1 VFQLPGSS
9 HRYRDWK
16 KGGHG
21 TVSMHKAIAESCDT
35 YFYDVADHLG
45 IDRMH
50 DFLSGFGLGGETGID
65 IAGERSGLVPS
76 KAWKKQAFKRRDLQT
91 WFPGETVIAGI
102 GQGYM
107 LVTPLQLASAV
118 ATVAARGERFAP
130 RLVRGMRDAATG
142 EIRTLAPRPLPTL
155 QVPDPK
161 DWDVIIGGMV
171 GVTNEGGGTA
181 RASQAG
187 APYRIAGKTGTA
199 QVFSIGQ
206 NEKYNESQ
214 VAERLRDHGLF
225 IAFAPAEAP
234 RIAVAVVIENGKH
247 GSAAALIARKVF
259 DAYLVPQAAEPAKA
273 EPETATAPAAG
284 DDE

>member
-1 VFQLPGSS
+1 
-9 HRYRDWK
+9 
-16 KGGHG
+16 
-21 TVSMHKAIAESCDT
+21 
-35 YFYDVADHLG
+35 
-45 IDRMH
+45 
-50 DFLSGFGLGGETGID
+50 
-65 IAGERSGLVPS
+65 VPS
-76 KAWKKQAFKRRDLQT
+76 TAWKKQAFKQKSLQV

-118 ATVAARGERFAP
+118 ATVAERGKRYTP
-130 RLVRGMRDAATG
+130 RLVRGVRDAVTG
-142 EIRTLAPRPLPTL
+142 EVTQLAPRPLPT
-155 QVPDPK
+155 VEVRDPK

-171 GVTNEGGGTA
+171 GVTNEPGGTA

-199 QVFSIGQ
+199 QVFTVGQ

-234 RIAVAVVIENGKH
+234 KIAVAVVIENGKH

-259 DAYLVPQAAEPAKA
+259 DAYLLPPAEQPAASTPAT
-273 EPETATAPAAG
+273 PAPPPPAG